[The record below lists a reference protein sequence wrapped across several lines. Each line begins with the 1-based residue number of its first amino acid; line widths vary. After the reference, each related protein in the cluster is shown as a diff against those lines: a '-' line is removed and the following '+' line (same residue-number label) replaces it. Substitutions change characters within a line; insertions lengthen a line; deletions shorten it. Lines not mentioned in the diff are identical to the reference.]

1 MNRDELIVLVGRM
14 RESNYSSDEEAENDI
29 EILNKSVLDPYA
41 IDYIFQ
47 KEYEDMSLDEIVD
60 KILSYKPIQL

>member
-14 RESNYSSDEEAENDI
+14 RESNYSSDEEAESDI
-29 EILNKSVLDPYA
+29 EILNNNVMDPYA
-41 IDYIFQ
+41 LDYIFQ
-47 KEYEDMSLDEIVD
+47 KEYENMSLEEVVD

>member
-14 RESNYSSDEEAENDI
+14 RESNYSSDEEAESDI
-29 EILNKSVLDPYA
+29 EILNNNVMDPYVM
-41 IDYIFQ
+41 DYFFQ
-47 KEYEDMSLDEIVD
+47 KEYENMSLEEVVD